1 LSLSMTAR
9 GYGDNRTEP
18 AFGARPADGLAVLVA
33 GAVLTVT
40 LIV

>member
-1 LSLSMTAR
+1 MIAR
-9 GYGDNRTEP
+9 GYGDNRTEH

-33 GAVLTVT
+33 GGILTVT